1 MEGLGEEM
9 EWSEGR
15 GGRDTVQ
22 GRDLRQD
29 GPFPRDK
36 QRAPKAR
43 TNTSITIQMFQ
54 QPCVKENK
62 PPLFMLNKPRK
73 HKPDL

>member
-1 MEGLGEEM
+1 M

-15 GGRDTVQ
+15 GGRDRVQ

-29 GPFPRDK
+29 GLFPRDK

-43 TNTSITIQMFQ
+43 TYASITIQMFQ

-62 PPLFMLNKPRK
+62 PSLFILNKPRK